1 MDTPTSGVKCTYIL
15 AYNSKTKNGRNF
27 YLALFDSVDVTL
39 FVVKNSVGIL
49 LSFVGLGPKGPRA
62 NCPSCPPP
70 PSWRALLPSTA
81 HNSYSLLCVCVCACT
96 HTDTHRVRIYI
107 FFTLSLLS
115 FEMFTFSTNLK
126 V

>member
-15 AYNSKTKNGRNF
+15 AYNSKTKNRRNF

-70 PSWRALLPSTA
+70 LLEGPASKYSTEQ
-81 HNSYSLLCVCVCACT
+81 LQPVVCVCVCMYT
-96 HTDTHRVRIYI
+96 H
-107 FFTLSLLS
+107 
-115 FEMFTFSTNLK
+115 
-126 V
+126 